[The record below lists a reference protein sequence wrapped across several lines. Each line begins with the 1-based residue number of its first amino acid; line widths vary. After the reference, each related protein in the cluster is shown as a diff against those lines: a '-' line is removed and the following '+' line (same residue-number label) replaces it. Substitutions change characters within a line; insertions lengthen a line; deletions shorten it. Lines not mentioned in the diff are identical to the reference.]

1 MSRNHSCGASKLPR
15 IIVTFAVGAEFAPWR
30 RKRKFLLVRSS
41 EVPKYSGEYDN
52 AEVCVLI
59 TGIGM
64 RHAHAELP
72 KILAEP
78 ADACVVCGL
87 AGSLRAQ
94 HEVGTILAARA
105 VKRDNTETVMNSAD
119 SLVQIAAAQGA
130 TAVDFF
136 HTSDSVLVSA
146 SEKLRL
152 AETADAVDMES
163 FQVMAEALKCGV
175 PAVAVRAVSDA
186 ADRDLPFDFNQAI
199 DEAGKIE
206 WFPMLSQIAAS
217 PWRLPEMVRF
227 GFGSSKASRNLAIF
241 LDRYLSCL
249 AADAI
254 FEANRWHWEAG

>member
-1 MSRNHSCGASKLPR
+1 MQWLWRQDTPKVYCARFLGGNRVFLLKASGWQSTGCSSTARAPCGSWVSGPQELSPQLAVLSAGTSTTAMSRNHSCGASKLPR

-94 HEVGTILAARA
+94 H
-105 VKRDNTETVMNSAD
+105 
-119 SLVQIAAAQGA
+119 Q
-130 TAVDFF
+130 
-136 HTSDSVLVSA
+136 
-146 SEKLRL
+146 
-152 AETADAVDMES
+152 
-163 FQVMAEALKCGV
+163 
-175 PAVAVRAVSDA
+175 
-186 ADRDLPFDFNQAI
+186 
-199 DEAGKIE
+199 
-206 WFPMLSQIAAS
+206 
-217 PWRLPEMVRF
+217 
-227 GFGSSKASRNLAIF
+227 
-241 LDRYLSCL
+241 
-249 AADAI
+249 
-254 FEANRWHWEAG
+254 